1 MDSVK
6 INISSQ
12 IGKLEL
18 ENPFIL
24 ASGTLGISGTLLKYI
39 AQEGLGAVLTKSF
52 GLKAREG
59 YPGPVMVEIT
69 GGFLNSMGLPN
80 PGAEVMKN
88 EIQEAKKSGVPIIA
102 SIFGFNE
109 EEYAKAA
116 SFADKANANA
126 LELNVS
132 CPHVEQ
138 VGVEIGLDPELVSK
152 VTRAAKKNFQNQII
166 VKLSPNASDIVEIAE
181 AAADAGADALTVT
194 NTMKAMAIDIETK
207 RPILGGKFGGLS
219 GPALKPIALRCVY
232 QIYEKVK
239 LPIIGCGGIISC
251 PDVIEFLLAGASAVQ
266 VGTVIVYDDVE
277 IFKELTK
284 NLINYMSKHNFN
296 SLDEI
301 IGKAHGWE

>member
-24 ASGTLGISGTLLKYI
+24 ASGSLGISGTMLKAI
-39 AQEGLGAVLTKSF
+39 AKEGLGAVVTKSF
-52 GLKAREG
+52 GLKSREG
-59 YPGPVMVEIT
+59 YPGPVMVEVT

-88 EIQEAKKSGVPIIA
+88 EIQEAKKSGIPIIA

-109 EEYAKAA
+109 DEYAQAA

-138 VGVEIGLDPELVSK
+138 VGVEIGLDPELLRN
-152 VTRAAKKNFQNQII
+152 VTQAAKKKFQGPII

-181 AAADAGADALTVT
+181 AAANAGADALSVT

-239 LPIIGCGGIISC
+239 LPIIGCGGIMSC
-251 PDVIEFLLAGASAVQ
+251 QDVIEFLLAGASAVQ
-266 VGTVIVYDDVE
+266 VGTAIIYNDIGV
-277 IFKELTK
+277 FKELTK
-284 NLINYMSKHNFN
+284 NLIDYMSKHDNH
-296 SLDEI
+296 SLEEI
-301 IGKAHGWE
+301 IGTAHV

>member
-1 MDSVK
+1 LDSVK

-24 ASGTLGISGTLLKYI
+24 ASGTLGISGTMLKTI
-39 AQEGLGAVLTKSF
+39 AKEGLGAVVTKSF

-59 YPGPVMVEIT
+59 YPGPVMVEVT

-88 EIQEAKKSGVPIIA
+88 EIQEAKKSGIPVIA

-109 EEYAKAA
+109 DEYAQAA
-116 SFADKANANA
+116 SFAEKANANA

-138 VGVEIGLDPELVSK
+138 VGVEIGLDPELLRN
-152 VTRAAKKNFQNQII
+152 VTRAAKKKFQGPII

-181 AAADAGADALTVT
+181 AAANAGADALSVT
-194 NTMKAMAIDIETK
+194 NTIKAMAIDIKTK

-239 LPIIGCGGIISC
+239 LPIIGCGGIISYQ
-251 PDVIEFLLAGASAVQ
+251 DVIEFLLAGASAVQ
-266 VGTVIVYDDVE
+266 VGTAIVYNDIGV
-277 IFKELTK
+277 FKELTE
-284 NLINYMSKHNFN
+284 NLIDYMYKNDNH
-296 SLDEI
+296 SLEEI
-301 IGKAHGWE
+301 IGTAHV